1 MEPITTVEVT
11 LSRVIDEDGHMAVKV
26 KTPCHYNAV
35 EVLGLLAAAQ
45 CQIYNDMNE
54 GKW

>member
-26 KTPCHYNAV
+26 KTPCNYNAV
-35 EVLGLLAAAQ
+35 EVLGLLEAAKM
-45 CQIYNDMNE
+45 QIFRDMGE
-54 GKW
+54 L